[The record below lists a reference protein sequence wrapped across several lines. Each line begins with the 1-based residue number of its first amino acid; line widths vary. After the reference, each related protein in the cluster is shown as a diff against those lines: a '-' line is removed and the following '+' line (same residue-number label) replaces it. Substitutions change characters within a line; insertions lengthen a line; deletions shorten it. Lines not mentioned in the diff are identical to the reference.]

1 MFRIGI
7 SGISQVGL
15 SNAKLCRGQF
25 HNLRASGRL
34 SITSIRLNSTST
46 QQSTQLNWVEYFKLK
61 KQNNRVNV
69 ASSVVT
75 GLIGG
80 LITLN
85 FLGNI
90 EIDVEKPIMGFDP
103 FIVMGGTVILGGG
116 FGYLL
121 GPFLGT
127 ALFNTFNK
135 SKLGGF
141 KAKDQVFLQKIKAK
155 RVDPS
160 SQSFSNPVPDYYG
173 ERIYS
178 LNNYKQWLRDCNGF
192 RRKSKEFL

>member
-1 MFRIGI
+1 MLGIGKIGI
-7 SGISQVGL
+7 RSQRVRFGGI
-15 SNAKLCRGQF
+15 RF
-25 HNLRASGRL
+25 
-34 SITSIRLNSTST
+34 NSTSPT
-46 QQSTQLNWVEYFKLK
+46 LNWVEYFALK

-69 ASSVVT
+69 AASVVT
-75 GLIGG
+75 GAIGG
-80 LITLN
+80 VVTLN
-85 FLGNI
+85 LLGNM

-103 FIVMGGTVILGGG
+103 IVVMGGAVVLGGG

-127 ALFNTFNK
+127 AVFKVFNK
-135 SKLGGF
+135 SKLNGF
-141 KAKDQVFLQKIKAK
+141 RAKDQVFLQKIRAK

-178 LNNYKQWLRDCNGF
+178 LNNYKQWLRDCNAF
-192 RRKSKEFL
+192 KRKSKEFL